1 MMNRAPATAT
11 PPAASSANT
20 ASLDRA
26 IAREEMS
33 GLTFV
38 LAGRLVVLSLLA
50 VWAVSTLPFE
60 RSGLY
65 LAAIIAF
72 AALSTAPYV
81 LLRHGV
87 GGHVLACAFL
97 LLDAAV
103 LSYVLIVPAPYG
115 IDGWTQQLNLRLPGF
130 LYLAVFV
137 VGMALSY
144 KPALVLW
151 AGIAAAV
158 TWSAGSLWV
167 AGLPDTI
174 AFTSLDILDAGLGKE
189 AVVSTFLAPNAVSLT
204 RLYNQLVFL
213 VLITL
218 ILTLVVWRSRR
229 LVQRQVAAETQRAA
243 LSRYF
248 SPNILRELTDNR
260 SLDRPAVQRVAVL
273 FADMVGFTSVSERLA
288 PTELVTLLREFHGR
302 LARTVL
308 AHDGTVDKYI
318 GDAVM
323 VHFGTPRV
331 RADDPVR
338 ALVCAAEMLA
348 EIQRWNAE
356 RTANGEAPIDI
367 GIGVHIGDVIVGNIG
382 DARRLE
388 YTVLGDTVNV
398 ANRLERL
405 TRDIGTPL
413 IVSDALIEAVRATGT
428 DPLDILPDLCRDTSR
443 TVRGRQ
449 EPVPIWRAGAFEAA
463 ASPH

>member
-1 MMNRAPATAT
+1 MNKAPANAT
-11 PPAASSANT
+11 PHSASAADAD
-20 ASLDRA
+20 SLDLA
-26 IAREEMS
+26 IEREEMS

-38 LAGRLVVLSLLA
+38 LAGRLVALSLLA

-65 LAAIIAF
+65 LGAIVAF
-72 AALSTAPYV
+72 AALSTAPYF
-81 LLRHGV
+81 LLRLGV
-87 GGHVLACAFL
+87 GGNVLACAFL

-103 LSYVLIVPAPYG
+103 LSYVLIVPVPYG

-151 AGIAAAV
+151 AGVAAGV
-158 TWSAGSLWV
+158 TWSAGYLWV
-167 AGLPDTI
+167 ARLPDTI
-174 AFTSLDILDAGLGKE
+174 AFTSLDMLDSGLGTE
-189 AVVSTFLAPNAVSLT
+189 AVVRTFLGPNAVALT
-204 RLYNQLVFL
+204 RLYNQLVVL
-213 VLITL
+213 VLITV

-229 LVQRQVAAETQRAA
+229 LVRRQVASETQRAA

-248 SPNILRELTDNR
+248 SPNILRELTDNQ
-260 SLDRPAVQRVAVL
+260 SLDRPTVQRVAVL
-273 FADMVGFTSVSERLA
+273 FADMVGFSSVSERLA
-288 PTELVTLLREFHGR
+288 PTELVALLREFHGR

-318 GDAVM
+318 GDAIM

-338 ALVCAAEMLA
+338 ALVCAANMHA
-348 EIQRWNAE
+348 EIKRWNAE
-356 RTANGEAPIDI
+356 RAEKCDAPIDI

-388 YTVLGDTVNV
+388 YTVLGDAVNV

-405 TRDIGTPL
+405 TRDIGSPL
-413 IVSDALIEAVRATGT
+413 IVSDALIEAVRATGN
-428 DPLDILPDLCRDTSR
+428 DPLDILPDLRRDTRR

-449 EPVPIWRAGAFEAA
+449 EPVTIWRAGAFEAA
-463 ASPH
+463 GSRH